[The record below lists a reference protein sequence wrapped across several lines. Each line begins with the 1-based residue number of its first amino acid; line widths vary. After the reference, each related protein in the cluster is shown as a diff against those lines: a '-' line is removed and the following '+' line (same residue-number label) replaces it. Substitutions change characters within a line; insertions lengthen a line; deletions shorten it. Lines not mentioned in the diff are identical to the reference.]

1 MNIYVANISYSATD
15 DQLEALFAQYGAVKS
30 AKIIMDRMS
39 GRSRGFGFVEM
50 ENNDEANN
58 AIAALNNYNW
68 MEKVLSVN
76 EARPKEDRGPRPGGG
91 GGGGFR
97 PRREGG
103 YGGGYRPGGGG
114 GDRGG
119 RGGSGGGGGFR
130 GGRRDGGSSGGSRD
144 GGSGRGGFRSG
155 GSDFNRDNDY
165 NRDSD

>member
-1 MNIYVANISYSATD
+1 MNIYVANISYSASD

-50 ENNDEANN
+50 ESDEDAKN
-58 AIAALNNYNW
+58 AIAALNGQTW

-76 EARPKEDRGPRPGGG
+76 EARPKEDRGPRPGGSSG

-103 YGGGYRPGGGG
+103 YGGGYRSGGSGGSGG

-119 RGGSGGGGGFR
+119 YRGGSGGGSSDR
-130 GGRRDGGSSGGSRD
+130 GGRGGND
-144 GGSGRGGFRSG
+144 RGGYSRG
-155 GSDFNRDNDY
+155 GDRDFNRD
-165 NRDSD
+165 SD

>member
-1 MNIYVANISYSATD
+1 MNIYVANISYSASD

-50 ENNDEANN
+50 ENDDDAKN
-58 AIAALNNYNW
+58 AIAALNGQTW
-68 MEKVLSVN
+68 MEKVLNVN

-91 GGGGFR
+91 GGGGGFR

-103 YGGGYRPGGGG
+103 YGGGYRSGGSGGSGG

-119 RGGSGGGGGFR
+119 YRGGSSDRGGSSRGGSDRGGFR
-130 GGRRDGGSSGGSRD
+130 GGDR
-144 GGSGRGGFRSG
+144 
-155 GSDFNRDNDY
+155 DFNRD
-165 NRDSD
+165 SD

>member
-1 MNIYVANISYSATD
+1 MNIYVANISYSASD

-50 ENNDEANN
+50 ENDDDAKN
-58 AIAALNNYNW
+58 AIAALNGQTW
-68 MEKVLSVN
+68 MEKVLNVN

-91 GGGGFR
+91 GGGGGFR

-103 YGGGYRPGGGG
+103 YGGGYRSGGSGGSGGGG

-119 RGGSGGGGGFR
+119 YRGGNDRGGSSRGGSSDRGGFR
-130 GGRRDGGSSGGSRD
+130 GGDR
-144 GGSGRGGFRSG
+144 
-155 GSDFNRDNDY
+155 DFNRD
-165 NRDSD
+165 SD

>member
-50 ENNDEANN
+50 ESSDDANN

-68 MEKVLSVN
+68 MDKVLSVN
-76 EARPKEDRGPRPGGG
+76 EARPREDRGPRPGGG
-91 GGGGFR
+91 SRGGSGGGGFR

-103 YGGGYRPGGGG
+103 YGGGYRSG

-119 RGGSGGGGGFR
+119 DRRGGSGGGGGSR
-130 GGRRDGGSSGGSRD
+130 GGFGGGDRRSGGSGGFRSRD
-144 GGSGRGGFRSG
+144 GGDFNRS
-155 GSDFNRDNDY
+155 SDDFNRDND
-165 NRDSD
+165 

>member
-130 GGRRDGGSSGGSRD
+130 GGRRDGGSGGGSRD
-144 GGSGRGGFRSG
+144 GGGSRGGFRSG

>member
-91 GGGGFR
+91 AVS
-97 PRREGG
+97 
-103 YGGGYRPGGGG
+103 YTHL
-114 GDRGG
+114 
-119 RGGSGGGGGFR
+119 
-130 GGRRDGGSSGGSRD
+130 
-144 GGSGRGGFRSG
+144 
-155 GSDFNRDNDY
+155 
-165 NRDSD
+165 

>member
-15 DQLEALFAQYGAVKS
+15 AQLEELFAQYGAVKS
-30 AKIIMDRMS
+30 AKIIMDKMT

-50 ENNDEANN
+50 DNNEEASA

-68 MEKVLSVN
+68 MDKVLNVN
-76 EARPKEDRGPRPGGG
+76 EARPKEDRGPRSG

-103 YGGGYRPGGGG
+103 YGGGYRSGGSGGG
-114 GDRGG
+114 GDR
-119 RGGSGGGGGFR
+119 RGGGGGGFR
-130 GGRRDGGSSGGSRD
+130 GGRGGSSGGGGRD
-144 GGSGRGGFRSG
+144 GGRGGFRSG
-155 GSDFNRDNDY
+155 GGDY

>member
-1 MNIYVANISYSATD
+1 MNIYVANISYSASD

-50 ENNDEANN
+50 ENDDDAKN
-58 AIAALNNYNW
+58 AIAALNGQTW
-68 MEKVLSVN
+68 MEKVLNVN
-76 EARPKEDRGPRPGGG
+76 EARPKEDRGPSRPGGGG

-103 YGGGYRPGGGG
+103 YGGGYRSGGSGGSGGGG

-119 RGGSGGGGGFR
+119 YRGGSDRGGSGGSGGGRGGSDRGGFR
-130 GGRRDGGSSGGSRD
+130 GGDR
-144 GGSGRGGFRSG
+144 
-155 GSDFNRDNDY
+155 DFNRD
-165 NRDSD
+165 SD

>member
-91 GGGGFR
+91 GGGGIR

>member
-15 DQLEALFAQYGAVKS
+15 GQLEALFAQYGAVKS

-50 ENNDEANN
+50 DNDDEAKT
-58 AIAALNNYNW
+58 AIAALNGQTW
-68 MEKVLSVN
+68 MEKELNVN

-91 GGGGFR
+91 GGGGGFR

-103 YGGGYRPGGGG
+103 YGGGYRSG
-114 GDRGG
+114 GDS

-130 GGRRDGGSSGGSRD
+130 GGDRGGRSGGD
-144 GGSGRGGFRSG
+144 RGGFRS
-155 GSDFNRDNDY
+155 NRDSGSTGGGDRDY

>member
-91 GGGGFR
+91 GGGFR

-130 GGRRDGGSSGGSRD
+130 GGRRDGGSGGGSRD
-144 GGSGRGGFRSG
+144 GGGNRGGFRSG

>member
-91 GGGGFR
+91 GG
-97 PRREGG
+97 
-103 YGGGYRPGGGG
+103 
-114 GDRGG
+114 DRGG

-130 GGRRDGGSSGGSRD
+130 GGRRDGGSGGGSRD
-144 GGSGRGGFRSG
+144 GGGSRGGFRSG

>member
-1 MNIYVANISYSATD
+1 MNIYVANISYSASD

-50 ENNDEANN
+50 DNDDEAKN
-58 AIAALNNYNW
+58 AIAALNGQTW
-68 MEKVLSVN
+68 MEKELNVN

-91 GGGGFR
+91 GGGGGFR

-103 YGGGYRPGGGG
+103 YGGGGGGGYRSG

-119 RGGSGGGGGFR
+119 SGGSGGYRGGSGGGRGGNDRGGFR
-130 GGRRDGGSSGGSRD
+130 GGDR
-144 GGSGRGGFRSG
+144 
-155 GSDFNRDNDY
+155 DFNRD
-165 NRDSD
+165 SD

>member
-1 MNIYVANISYSATD
+1 MNIYVANISYSASD

-50 ENNDEANN
+50 ENDDDAKN
-58 AIAALNNYNW
+58 AIAALNGQTW
-68 MEKVLSVN
+68 MEKVLNVN

-91 GGGGFR
+91 GGGGGFR

-103 YGGGYRPGGGG
+103 YGGGYRSGGSGGSGG

-119 RGGSGGGGGFR
+119 YRGGSDRGGSSRGGSDRGGFR
-130 GGRRDGGSSGGSRD
+130 GGDR
-144 GGSGRGGFRSG
+144 
-155 GSDFNRDNDY
+155 DFNRD
-165 NRDSD
+165 SD